1 MNREVLVSVII
12 PVYNVAEW
20 LPQCLD
26 SVLGTDF
33 NDYEIILVDDG
44 STDGKSGTICDEY
57 AEKHP
62 DLIKVI
68 HQKNAG
74 LGGARNTGIEQ
85 AVGEYLLFVDSDD
98 YIDSSLLNDIFV
110 YIEKYHSDIY
120 MFGRYLEIN
129 GDVTENII
137 DHFSFDSSFSLAS
150 QPSVLLS
157 SPSAWGRLWKRELF
171 IKNDIRF
178 PGRVWYEDIRTS
190 LKLFAYADS
199 IVNLEKPYYYYRIR
213 ENSIMSSNNISRNG
227 EIIDA
232 IEDVISF
239 YERHGLKDK
248 YYDELCFLTL
258 DNVMIYASVR
268 VLMQDAHHPLLDKF
282 VDYTI
287 DRFPDYANNPYI
299 QTMPRNR
306 RIIMSLISNRRFGLA
321 ALLLKGK
328 KWLKSLKS

>member
-1 MNREVLVSVII
+1 MLISVII

-26 SVLGTDF
+26 SVLDTDF
-33 NDYEIILVDDG
+33 SDYEIILIDDG

-57 AEKHP
+57 AGKYP
-62 DLIKVI
+62 DLITVI
-68 HQKNAG
+68 HQENGG
-74 LGGARNTGIEQ
+74 LGAARNTGIEH
-85 AVGEYLLFVDSDD
+85 ASAEYVLFIDSDD
-98 YIDSSLLNDIFV
+98 YIDPSVFDGLSV

-120 MFGRYLEIN
+120 MFGRYLEID
-129 GDVTENII
+129 GDITESVV
-137 DHFSFDSSFSLAS
+137 DHFPIGESFSLAG
-150 QPSVLLS
+150 QPSVLLV
-157 SPSAWGRLWKRELF
+157 SPSAWGRLWRRDLF

-190 LKLFAYADS
+190 LKLFSYADS
-199 IVNLEKPYYYYRIR
+199 MVNLGKPYYYYRIR
-213 ENSIMSSNNISRNG
+213 ENSIMNSNNIERNG

-232 IEDVISF
+232 LEDVLSF
-239 YERHGLKDK
+239 YEKHGLKDK

-282 VDYTI
+282 VDYTV

-306 RIIMSLISNRRFGLA
+306 RIIMSLISDRRFGLA